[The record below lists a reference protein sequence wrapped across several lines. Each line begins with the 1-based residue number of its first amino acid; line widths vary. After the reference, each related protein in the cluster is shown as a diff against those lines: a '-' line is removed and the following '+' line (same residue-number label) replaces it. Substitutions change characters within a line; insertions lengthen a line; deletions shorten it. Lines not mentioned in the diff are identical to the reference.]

1 MWENRRRGSNE
12 TNKFHHEEIAMNP
25 RMFPAALA
33 AVTLAAPGF
42 ALAQA
47 TANYPERPVRVIVPF
62 APGGASDFVARIFQP
77 KLAEELGQTIV
88 IDNRAGASGHL
99 GVEVA
104 ANATPDGYTILLGN
118 IGTMSINPYVF
129 PKFKPKP
136 LDAFVGVTQVVD
148 VPLCVVVNPG
158 LPVKS
163 IKELIDYAKA
173 RPGKLNHAAA
183 GAGSN
188 GRLAWEYWLQRNGLK
203 MVMVAYKGG
212 AGGAVLGVATGETQ
226 VTLTSTPAAFPLLKT
241 GRLRMLAV
249 VARERLDS
257 APDTP
262 TMGEAGFPDMTVG
275 SWQGIF
281 VAKTP
286 PRAVVSRLFG
296 AFSRVMVDPA
306 VKRGLATAS
315 AIVILSQSPADFHK
329 FWKGENA
336 RWAKVVKDVGAVAQE

>member
-1 MWENRRRGSNE
+1 
-12 TNKFHHEEIAMNP
+12 MNT
-25 RMFPAALA
+25 RACSAAL
-33 AVTLAAPGF
+33 LAASLLAGGN
-42 ALAQA
+42 ALAQS
-47 TANYPERPVRVIVPF
+47 TVKYPERPVRVIVPF

-99 GVEVA
+99 GVEIA

-148 VPLCVVVNPG
+148 VPLCVVVNPA

-173 RPGKLNHAAA
+173 RPGKLNYATA

-188 GRLAWEYWLQRNGLK
+188 GRLAWEYWMERTGLK

-212 AGGAVLGVATGETQ
+212 AGPAVLGVAQGETQ
-226 VTLTSTPAAFPLLKT
+226 VSLTSTPAALPLLRT
-241 GRLRMLAV
+241 NRLRMLAV
-249 VARERLDS
+249 VARDRLDS

-262 TMGEAGFPDMTVG
+262 TMAEIGFPDMTVG

-281 VAKTP
+281 VPKTP
-286 PRAVVSRLFG
+286 PTTVVSRLYS
-296 AFSRVMVDPA
+296 AFSKVMVDPG

-315 AIVILSQSPADFHK
+315 AIAILSKSPADFYT
-329 FWKGENA
+329 FWKGEND
-336 RWAKVVKDVGAVAQE
+336 RWSKVVKTVGAVAQE

>member
-1 MWENRRRGSNE
+1 M
-12 TNKFHHEEIAMNP
+12 KPKAL
-25 RMFPAALA
+25 PAVVLSLS
-33 AVTLAAPGF
+33 VFVGGH
-42 ALAQA
+42 AQA
-47 TANYPERPVRVIVPF
+47 QSTAKYPDRPVRLIVPF
-62 APGGASDFVARIFQP
+62 APGGASDFVARIIQP
-77 KLAEELGQTIV
+77 KLGEELAQTIV

-136 LDAFVGVTQVVD
+136 LEAFVGVTQVVD
-148 VPLCVVVNPG
+148 VPLCVVVTSS

-163 IKELIDYAKA
+163 IKDLIDYAKA
-173 RPGKLNHAAA
+173 RPGKLNYAAA

-188 GRLAWEYWLQRNGLK
+188 GRLAWEYWMARTGLK

-212 AGGAVLGVATGETQ
+212 AGGATLGVAQGETQ
-226 VTLTSTPAAFPLLKT
+226 VTLTSTPAAFPHLKT
-241 GRLRMLAV
+241 GRLRLLAV
-249 VARERLDS
+249 VARDRLDS

-262 TMGEAGFPDMTVG
+262 TMAEVGFPDMTVG

-281 VAKTP
+281 VAKAP
-286 PRAVVSRLFG
+286 PKAVVSRLFS
-296 AFSRVMVDPA
+296 AFTKTMSDPA

-315 AIVILSQSPADFHK
+315 AAVILSKSPADFHA
-329 FWKGENA
+329 FWKKEND
-336 RWAKVVKDVGAVAQE
+336 RWAKVVKDIGAVAQQ

>member
-1 MWENRRRGSNE
+1 M
-12 TNKFHHEEIAMNP
+12 KP
-25 RMFPAALA
+25 KVLPALLVSLNLLA
-33 AVTLAAPGF
+33 GGH
-42 ALAQA
+42 ALAQS
-47 TANYPERPVRVIVPF
+47 TAKYPERPLRLIVPF
-62 APGGASDFVARIFQP
+62 APGGASDFVARIIQP
-77 KLAEELGQTIV
+77 KLGEELAQTIV

-136 LDAFVGVTQVVD
+136 LEAFVGVTQVVD
-148 VPLCVVVNPG
+148 VPLCVVVTSS

-163 IKELIDYAKA
+163 IKDLIDYAKA
-173 RPGKLNHAAA
+173 RPGKLNYAAA

-188 GRLAWEYWLQRNGLK
+188 GRLAWEYWMARTGLK

-212 AGGAVLGVATGETQ
+212 AGGATLGVAQGETQ
-226 VTLTSTPAAFPLLKT
+226 VTLTSTPAAFPHLKT
-241 GRLRMLAV
+241 GRLRLLAV
-249 VARERLDS
+249 VARDRLDS

-262 TMGEAGFPDMTVG
+262 TMAEVGFPDMTVG

-281 VAKTP
+281 VAKAP
-286 PRAVVSRLFG
+286 PKAVVSRLFS
-296 AFSRVMVDPA
+296 AFTKTMSDPA

-315 AIVILSQSPADFHK
+315 AVVILSKSPADFHA
-329 FWKGENA
+329 FWKKEND
-336 RWAKVVKDVGAVAQE
+336 RWAKVVKDVGAVAQQ